1 MPFSNKTQRQVGMR
15 KQGSKK
21 LLRIIQK
28 TKQNGQSPSLTL
40 TTLNANRLDS
50 VIKRHR
56 SAERIKKKNRTQL
69 YTVYRR
75 LTSYLKKTF
84 RLKSERTEKICK
96 CKQSSKERCNDYIN
110 LRVAI
115 QSKKKKITQTLHM
128 DERVNQP
135 RRHNN

>member
-1 MPFSNKTQRQVGMR
+1 MR

-56 SAERIKKKNRTQL
+56 SAERIKKKKQDPTIHCLQK
-69 YTVYRR
+69 THFIP
-75 LTSYLKKTF
+75 KKD
-84 RLKSERTEKICK
+84 I
-96 CKQSSKERCNDYIN
+96 
-110 LRVAI
+110 
-115 QSKKKKITQTLHM
+115 
-128 DERVNQP
+128 
-135 RRHNN
+135 